1 MSGNGQGVSGP
12 GIKDGILES
21 AMPGAPE
28 ALIRALQ
35 DQLKA
40 IVEKPLT
47 AKTLKEL
54 EQTALLSRQMLIV
67 SGAPGA
73 MKNQRRRGIGLGM
86 ADDFD
91 IVGGDGMDDGS
102 FMGAEN
108 FGAAAIRELVAQKN
122 KPSLVRQVEALATAK
137 DAGFTKI
144 AEKLERDIL
153 EEIEPAKVEL
163 GVDPLSAE
171 EHELLDQVEREG
183 VEREGVGVVGGVS
196 LLEEETASPT
206 GIERLD
212 VEVSDT
218 MDGEEE
224 E

>member
-1 MSGNGQGVSGP
+1 VSGP

-67 SGAPGA
+67 AGAPGA

-91 IVGGDGMDDGS
+91 IVGEDGMDDGVS
-102 FMGAEN
+102 MGAEN

-212 VEVSDT
+212 AEVSDT